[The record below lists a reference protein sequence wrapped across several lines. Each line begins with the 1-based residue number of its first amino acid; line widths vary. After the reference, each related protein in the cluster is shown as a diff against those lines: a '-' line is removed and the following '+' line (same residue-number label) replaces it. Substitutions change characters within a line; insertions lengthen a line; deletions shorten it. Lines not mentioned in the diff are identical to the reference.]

1 MHEGD
6 NVLLEITTHPAFLL
20 HQEQHAKEF
29 VETPTKGKVKQ
40 LRCAPHFWYWRDN
53 ELWVPLRREL
63 CPVLVGWNSRNAW
76 LHWSTPF
83 FGYTMTTA
91 FNSKGL
97 LLQKPLSQPRNE
109 LVGAAILPEPQLQPK
124 VAYLM
129 HLLLLQGS
137 SKTREKKVEQLVA
150 QFTEKPMVVMC
161 NQPTRQ
167 PSIRVSAVAAQRMQ
181 KGRGDPKRT
190 LRLITPLRT
199 MVRRLLQ
206 CQMLGPHSVV
216 KTPTSRSKT
225 PRLQRSVLIGS
236 VSGP

>member
-6 NVLLEITTHPAFLL
+6 NVLSEITTHPAFLL
-20 HQEQHAKEF
+20 HQEQNAKEF
-29 VETPTKGKVKQ
+29 VETPTQGKVKQ
-40 LRCAPHFWYWRDN
+40 LRFAPHFWYWRDN
-53 ELWVPLRREL
+53 KLWAPLRREL
-63 CPVLVGWNSRNAW
+63 CPVLVGWSSRNDW

-83 FGYTMTTA
+83 
-91 FNSKGL
+91 L
-97 LLQKPLSQPRNE
+97 LHDDHCFQFQRALVAEASLSTSERASWRCYLARATVAAQSGVFVAIAAAPRLQQNE
-109 LVGAAILPEPQLQPK
+109 SE
-124 VAYLM
+124 
-129 HLLLLQGS
+129 
-137 SKTREKKVEQLVA
+137 KVEQLVA
-150 QFTEKPMVVMC
+150 QFTEKPLVVMC

-206 CQMLGPHSVV
+206 CQMLGPLSVV
-216 KTPTSRSKT
+216 KTPTSGSKT
-225 PRLQRSVLIGS
+225 PRLHRSVMIGS